1 MKTRFFRT
9 EALERLSSP
18 ERLDAL
24 LQITSPRYWLGLAAM
39 LLLLTTATVWGYVG
53 TLTTTV
59 DGQAVIVRSG
69 GVQNVVSQ
77 RGGMVLSLDANVGTR
92 VERDRIV
99 ARVTQPLLLER
110 LRVTRQAVAEAL
122 RERDRRLS
130 MLGQSARLEVE
141 ALERQTANT
150 DREIVELGAQ
160 ELLVKGQVAAEERL
174 FKEGLVTNLSVF
186 QVQEKLIGIRMRV
199 AALQAQLKEQ
209 KARLFTITSKAE
221 SETQGDRQR
230 LLQVRGE
237 LSELERERELA
248 ENITT
253 PFTGVVTELKV
264 SEGMMVDA
272 GQAVLSVQ
280 SEVEDLELIGY
291 ITSARAKET
300 KVGMEVQ
307 VSPSVVKREEFGFIR
322 GVVTHVSEYPATRA
336 SVMRNFANDSL
347 VDAFVA
353 AGPVTEVWVRL
364 RRAPNDPTALMW
376 SGLRRPNVTITS
388 GTMCGIRIETR
399 HQRPIELVFPSV
411 REKLGV
417 M

>member
-1 MKTRFFRT
+1 MRPRIFRS

-18 ERLDAL
+18 EQLDTL
-24 LQITSPRYWLGLAAM
+24 LQIASPRYWLGLAAM

-53 TLTTTV
+53 TVTTTV

-77 RGGMVLSLDANVGTR
+77 RAGMVVSLEANVGTR
-92 VERDRIV
+92 VERDRVV

-130 MLGQSARLEVE
+130 VLGRSATLEVE
-141 ALERQTANT
+141 ALERQQSNT
-150 DREIVELGAQ
+150 EREIEELATQ
-160 ELLVKGQVAAEERL
+160 EKLVKGQVAAEERL
-174 FKEGLVTNLSVF
+174 LAEGLVTNLSVF
-186 QVQEKLIGIRMRV
+186 QAQEKLIAIRIRSS
-199 AALQAQLKEQ
+199 ALQAQLKEQ
-209 KARLFTITSKAE
+209 RARLFSLTSRAE
-221 SETQGDRQR
+221 TETQADRVR
-230 LLQVRGE
+230 LSQLRGE

-248 ENITT
+248 ENITS
-253 PFTGVVTELKV
+253 PFTGVVTELKA
-264 SEGMMVDA
+264 SEGMMVES

-291 ITSARAKET
+291 VSAARAKET

-322 GVVTHVSEYPATRA
+322 GTVTHVSEYPATRA
-336 SVMRNFANDSL
+336 SVMRNFANESL
-347 VDAFVA
+347 VDAFVMS
-353 AGPVTEVWVRL
+353 GPVTEVWVRL
-364 RRAPNDPTALMW
+364 RRDPRVASALLW
-376 SGLRRPNVTITS
+376 SGLRRPDVTITS

-399 HQRPIELVFPSV
+399 HQRPIDLVFPSV
-411 REKLGV
+411 RAKLGV